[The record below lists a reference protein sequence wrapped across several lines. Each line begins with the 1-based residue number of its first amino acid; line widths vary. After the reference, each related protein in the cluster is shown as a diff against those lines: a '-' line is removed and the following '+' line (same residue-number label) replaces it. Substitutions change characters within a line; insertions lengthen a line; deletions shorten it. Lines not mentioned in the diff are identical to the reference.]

1 MLSQRSCVPLA
12 MASSSVPGS
21 EKMRWWLVQ
30 SSGTPRP
37 WRAQFSMLWRRTSFI
52 AGAGF
57 GAAASSCTRAS
68 CPNVGMPKAMIM
80 PKAMLTTLRVESA
93 LLSFM
98 VGFSRRSD
106 LQESC
111 SHAGKALDAE
121 NDSRKTEI
129 TCHEINSEEQCWTD
143 AYYTQEAWQAKC
155 RPAFRFARVFETQA
169 LSCGKVH
176 GLRQCHFSRET
187 S

>member
-1 MLSQRSCVPLA
+1 M
-12 MASSSVPGS
+12 
-21 EKMRWWLVQ
+21 
-30 SSGTPRP
+30 PRP

-52 AGAGF
+52 AGAGC
-57 GAAASSCTRAS
+57 GAEASFCSGAS

-111 SHAGKALDAE
+111 SHGRKAWDAE
-121 NDSRKTEI
+121 NNSRNTQI
-129 TCHEINSEEQCWTD
+129 TPHGITPADQCWID
-143 AYYTQEAWQAKC
+143 AYYTQEAW
-155 RPAFRFARVFETQA
+155 
-169 LSCGKVH
+169 
-176 GLRQCHFSRET
+176 
-187 S
+187 